1 VSKFKVGD
9 RVRCVDEVSS
19 TTGLTYGGIY
29 EVSDVGSW
37 WVQLAGAPRPTG
49 LGWDEMRFELVE
61 RDVSAEPIKKLLD
74 AGLPDFK
81 FTDPPLRNMHS
92 EETRVTSDTG
102 ASTGVKKARYDQIP
116 TWPLYLLACKYGAGN
131 DKYPQANGIDNWR
144 NGYEWSKAYAK
155 LQRHANQFW
164 SGEDVDP
171 DSGELHLVA
180 VIWHA
185 MALIEWGSRPE
196 LAAKFDDRQ
205 DKINPMEER

>member
-1 VSKFKVGD
+1 MSKFNIGD
-9 RVRCVDEVSS
+9 RVMCIDE
-19 TTGLTYGGIY
+19 GGDAALTYGHVY

-37 WVQLAGAPRPTG
+37 WVQLAGVPRPPG
-49 LGWDEMRFELVE
+49 VGWDSLRFDLVE
-61 RDVSAEPIKKLLD
+61 GAKPSPARD
-74 AGLPDFK
+74 
-81 FTDPPLRNMHS
+81 MHS

-102 ASTGVKKARYDQIP
+102 GAKGVKQARYDQIP

-131 DKYPQANGIDNWR
+131 AKYPQANGVDNWR
-144 NGYEWSKAYAK
+144 NGYEFSKSYAAM
-155 LQRHANQFW
+155 QRHANQFW

-185 MALIEWGSRPE
+185 MAMIEWGSRPE